1 MFTQTLWDF
10 WMKSSQYLEINDNN
24 NYYKSIEND
33 IKL

>member
-10 WMKSSQYLEINDNN
+10 WMKSSQYLEINDKNN
-24 NYYKSIEND
+24 YKSIEND